1 MQDGGMSA
9 IQASDEVV
17 SAAEHKALQKK
28 VKQLEQLLGRK
39 AMETEILKEALEIA
53 QSKKL
58 ISRML
63 LRATRRFPVKCFGC
77 VAQQTAIGAL
87 LRT

>member
-9 IQASDEVV
+9 IQSGDEVV
-17 SAAEHKALQKK
+17 SSAEHKALQKK

-39 AMETEILKEALEIA
+39 TMETEILKEALEIA

-58 ISRML
+58 LSRMPL
-63 LRATRRFPVKCFGC
+63 LPPDDS
-77 VAQQTAIGAL
+77 L
-87 LRT
+87 SSES